1 MKKVLFSLSILF
13 LWFYN
18 SIYAHDVV
26 ILANNVDMTASGN
39 TVNFYASTWIWYDEW
54 SLSDPGSM
62 DGFLDVFQEQFHMSY
77 DQSTCKIDILDVTNN
92 VERAWLTDVTGLFTC
107 NSTVD
112 NIEAISVRSTLFKD
126 ISQDPVDTFVNI
138 KLGENTRKLVLSSTD
153 PEETIK
159 KVATTQEKAVATVDT
174 EKEWITQTEWFLE
187 NFKQFVMTGIEHIIF
202 GPDHVLFVIALILV
216 ISSYR
221 QILILASGFTIA
233 HSITLILAGL
243 WLIQLTASIV
253 EPIIALSIVCVAA
266 YNFYILW
273 YKKEKTINIAAH
285 FWVIFGF
292 WLFHGLGFAGSLAD
306 TPIPHEYI
314 IPLLIAFNIWVEFW
328 QILII
333 AITAPLIIRLLKG
346 RTKKS
351 RNTLLIIS
359 GILITISLYWFIVR
373 ILG

>member
-1 MKKVLFSLSILF
+1 
-13 LWFYN
+13 
-18 SIYAHDVV
+18 
-26 ILANNVDMTASGN
+26 MTGSGN
-39 TVNFYASTWIWYDEW
+39 TVIFSASTWLWYDEW
-54 SLSDPGSM
+54 SLSDPATM
-62 DGFLDVFQEQFHMSY
+62 DGLLSVFQDQFHMSY
-77 DQSTCKIDILDVTNN
+77 NQNTCSLNIVDVSKNP
-92 VERAWLTDVTGLFTC
+92 ERSWLTDVDGLFTC
-107 NSTVD
+107 EADVE
-112 NIEAISVRSTLFKD
+112 NIEDIKIQSILFKD
-126 ISQDPVDTFVNI
+126 ISEDPVDTFVTI
-138 KLGENTRKLVLSSTD
+138 TLGEDTRKFVFSSTD
-153 PEETIK
+153 TEETIDN
-159 KVATTQEKAVATVDT
+159 AIG
-174 EKEWITQTEWFLE
+174 EKENTQAITASEEGWVMKTEWFFQSL
-187 NFKQFVMTGIEHIIF
+187 KQFVITGIEHIIF

-314 IPLLIAFNIWVEFW
+314 VPLLIAFNIWVEFW